1 MSKQSMSTNIDS
13 DDIPP
18 SLNDLP
24 ELPSAELAS
33 LLTPTATPVHTMPSA
48 VAAVP
53 LPFALAFDDIVPG
66 QKSPVETKCNES
78 SLQNKN
84 NEKVLAPSMNI
95 RPHTKA
101 LVDFM
106 RQVHLHQYTE
116 DLIKQGYDD
125 LNFLS
130 SMPERELQAV
140 ASLVSMLPGHAAKF
154 VALLTKRVY
163 DVSSASPGLG
173 LSKEAQKVPDAA
185 SSGSDTSYVVCIVD
199 RSGSMRTM
207 GNAVKT
213 GFNEFLHE
221 QKAFPGDC
229 MATVVRFDHE
239 VEVVHHGVNLSA
251 IQDATEATFQP
262 RGRTALHDAIG
273 ETISMVQSKLSTL
286 ASKPSRVMVLVL
298 TDGEE
303 NASSKHSSADIMKTI
318 GYCEKK
324 LKWTFVFVGANQDA
338 IATGT
343 KIGFS
348 AQSCLSYTSDITHQR
363 RTWSNISSNISRQ
376 RSGGSSLW
384 SPVERRTSLSSW

>member
-1 MSKQSMSTNIDS
+1 MSINIDS
-13 DDIPP
+13 KDIPP
-18 SLNDLP
+18 SLDDLP
-24 ELPSAELAS
+24 ELPSAELTS
-33 LLTPTATPVHTMPSA
+33 LLTPTATPAHDLPSA
-48 VAAVP
+48 VPAVP
-53 LPFALAFDDIVPG
+53 LPFAVAFDNIMPAQISSVD
-66 QKSPVETKCNES
+66 TKTNES
-78 SLQNKN
+78 SLQNKTTH
-84 NEKVLAPSMNI
+84 KIATSINI
-95 RPHTKA
+95 SPHTKA

-106 RQVHLHQYTE
+106 RQVHLQQYTD

-130 SMPERELQAV
+130 SRSKRQLHAV

-154 VALLTKRVY
+154 VALLTKKVC
-163 DVSSASPGLG
+163 DVSSVSPRLG
-173 LSKEAQKVPDAA
+173 LSEEAQKMTDAA
-185 SSGSDTSYVVCIVD
+185 SSGSNTSYVVCIVD
-199 RSGSMRTM
+199 RSGSMRSM

-239 VEVVHHGVNLSA
+239 VEVVHHGVNLSD
-251 IQDATEATFQP
+251 IKDATEATFQP

-273 ETISMVQSKLSTL
+273 ETISMVQSKLSTM

-303 NASSKHSSADIMKTI
+303 NASSKHSSAEIMKAI
-318 GYCEKK
+318 GHCEKK
-324 LKWTFVFVGANQDA
+324 LNWTFVFVGANQDA

-376 RSGGSSLW
+376 RSGGSALW
-384 SPVERRTSLSSW
+384 SPVERRSSMNFS

>member
-1 MSKQSMSTNIDS
+1 MSTNIDS

-24 ELPSAELAS
+24 ELPSAELTS
-33 LLTPTATPVHTMPSA
+33 LLTPTATPAHDMPSA
-48 VAAVP
+48 VPAVP
-53 LPFALAFDDIVPG
+53 VPFALAFDDIVPV
-66 QKSPVETKCNES
+66 KISSVDTKTNES
-78 SLQNKN
+78 NLHNKN
-84 NEKVLAPSMNI
+84 TDEIA
-95 RPHTKA
+95 PHTKA
-101 LVDFM
+101 LVNFM
-106 RQVHLHQYTE
+106 RQVHLQQYTE
-116 DLIKQGYDD
+116 DLINQGYDD

-130 SMPERELQAV
+130 TRSKRELQAV

-154 VALLTKRVY
+154 VALLTKNVC

-173 LSKEAQKVPDAA
+173 LSEEAQKVADVA
-185 SSGSDTSYVVCIVD
+185 SSLRNTSYVVCIVD
-199 RSGSMRTM
+199 RSGSMRSM

-239 VEVVHHGVNLSA
+239 VEVVHHGVNLSDV
-251 IQDATEATFQP
+251 QKATEATFQP

-303 NASSKHSSADIMKTI
+303 NASTKHSSAEIMKTI
-318 GYCEKK
+318 GHCEKK
-324 LKWTFVFVGANQDA
+324 LSWTFVFVGANQDA

-376 RSGGSSLW
+376 RSGGSALW
-384 SPVERRTSLSSW
+384 SPLERKTSLGSS